1 MGARL
6 SIASG
11 LNIPEWRK
19 MLVDYHDNQI
29 VDYLKFGWPADY
41 TASMPP
47 TPTHTN
53 HTDNPTQLAAI
64 RRYVQTELARG
75 AMLSPFQET
84 PFNPLDPGQPHN
96 DMPQKVHHRQACQ
109 S

>member
-6 SIASG
+6 PIASG

-29 VDYLKFGWPADY
+29 VNYLEFCWPADY
-41 TASMPP
+41 TAGTSP

-64 RRYVQTELARG
+64 RRYVQTELAHG
-75 AMLSPFQET
+75 AMLDPFQEL
-84 PFNPLDPGQPHN
+84 PLDPGLPHN
-96 DMPQKVHHRQACQ
+96 DTPQKVHHRQACH